1 MGFLLDLEVFYL
13 AGMPERRNVCVG
25 VGVARCNSRPNE
37 FGSPRTKRSE
47 FDESSMSRKLV
58 LALACGHLFNAASAR
73 EANNPAFMLV
83 SGISAPTE
91 MCVVVEDGKLVWRIH
106 FSHRACLR
114 GMSR

>member
-1 MGFLLDLEVFYL
+1 MFALVL
-13 AGMPERRNVCVG
+13 ASRVAIRAQTSSVRHERS
-25 VGVARCNSRPNE
+25 AP
-37 FGSPRTKRSE
+37 RSE

-73 EANNPAFMLV
+73 EATNPAFMLV

-106 FSHRACLR
+106 FSLRVCLR
-114 GMSR
+114 GMFR